1 MPNAWWIVG
10 LVSYGL
16 FMGFLAGFAV
26 GHSRALKVVER
37 MRRELWRTGGKT
49 T

>member
-16 FMGFLAGFAV
+16 GIGFLAGGLW
-26 GHSRALKVVER
+26 GHWRAIKVLER
-37 MRRELWRTGGKT
+37 MRRELWKAG
-49 T
+49 